1 MKKITVLTLAIV
13 ALLLVNMVT
22 LVFLFFGSS
31 HSDRILR
38 PDLKQRFQPKAIII
52 KELNLNAQQVKSYEH
67 LIANHRATIDSLD
80 QIIRNNKRELYQNL
94 ANNDGDT
101 ADSVLINKINHVQ
114 KQIEITHYNHFLGIK
129 KICNSNQIDK
139 YKLLTTQLNHL
150 FSRPPHPHHAQ

>member
-1 MKKITVLTLAIV
+1 MKKITVLTLTIV

-80 QIIRNNKRELYQNL
+80 QIIRNYKRELYQNL

-101 ADSVLINKINHVQ
+101 ADSELINKINHAQ
-114 KQIEITHYNHFLGIK
+114 KQIEITHYNHFVGIK
-129 KICNSNQIDK
+129 KICNSNQIEK

-150 FSRPPHPHHAQ
+150 FSRPTHPHHAQ